1 MITTTCLI
9 LWMPWAGLPPAVP
22 LLAAGLAL
30 VQAARA
36 ERAVLART
44 PNMTALARDSLMTM
58 RAVKTTMLGGL
69 IQDAEQSARCCC
81 ASAVGLP

>member
-1 MITTTCLI
+1 M
-9 LWMPWAGLPPAVP
+9 LPAAVLL

-36 ERAVLART
+36 KSAVPART
-44 PNMTALARDSLMTM
+44 PNVTALVRGSLITM

-69 IQDAEQSARCCC
+69 IQDAE
-81 ASAVGLP
+81 